1 MLMPDQV
8 NTTVGW
14 IGIGAMGSAMS
25 RRLLDGGVQLTV
37 WNRTMSKT
45 EPLAAQGV
53 NVADSI
59 LSLGAEVVFLTVTGS
74 ADVIEVVTGPTGL
87 LRADH
92 RPSVIVNC
100 STVSEEASAQ
110 ARAAAEKNG
119 VDFLA
124 APISGNP
131 AMVADGT
138 AAIVAS
144 GSASAFESS
153 RLFLDLIAP
162 TVIYAGAGDTAMLVK
177 LCSIVLMGTFTTSLY
192 ELAALARKGGVQ
204 GSAFLD
210 FINASPIG
218 STYSAFKGHQFTQ
231 DVTTLPPPLQKLME
245 RDFDMCLGV
254 ARDLGAPVPL
264 SEAARKLI

>member
-1 MLMPDQV
+1 MPDRAA
-8 NTTVGW
+8 TKVGW
-14 IGIGAMGSAMS
+14 IGVGAMGSAMS

-37 WNRTMSKT
+37 WNRTKAKT
-45 EPLAAQGV
+45 EPLAAYGAS
-53 NVADSI
+53 VAESVP
-59 LSLGAEVVFLTVTGS
+59 SLGAEVVFVTVTGS
-74 ADVIEVVTGPTGL
+74 EDVIEVVTGPSGVL
-87 LRADH
+87 QADN

-110 ARAAAEKNG
+110 ARAAAERYG

-124 APISGNP
+124 APISGTP
-131 AMVADGT
+131 GMVAEGT

-144 GSASAFESS
+144 GSASAFESA
-153 RLFLDLIAP
+153 RAYLGLIAA
-162 TVIYAGAGDTAMLVK
+162 TVIYAGPGDTAMLVK
-177 LCSIVLMGTFTTSLY
+177 LCSNVLMGTFTKSLY

-204 GSAFLD
+204 GSAFVD

-231 DVTTLPPPLQKLME
+231 GVTTLPPSLQKLLE
-245 RDFDMCLGV
+245 RDFDMCLDV

-264 SEAARKLI
+264 SDAARKLI

>member
-1 MLMPDQV
+1 MPDQM

-14 IGIGAMGSAMS
+14 IGVGAMGSAMS
-25 RRLLDGGVQLTV
+25 RRLLESGVPLSI
-37 WNRTMSKT
+37 WNRTRSRA
-45 EPLAAQGV
+45 EFLAAEGA

-59 LSLGAEVVFLTVTGS
+59 QSLGAEIVFLTVTGS
-74 ADVIEVVTGPTGL
+74 DDVIEVVSGPDGL
-87 LRADH
+87 LRADD
-92 RPSVIVNC
+92 RPAVIVNC
-100 STVSEEASAQ
+100 STVSEEASARV
-110 ARAAAEKNG
+110 RATAEKHG

-131 AMVADGT
+131 EMVAEGT

-153 RLFLDLIAP
+153 RFYLDLIAP
-162 TVIYAGAGDTAMLVK
+162 TVVYAGPGDTAMLVK
-177 LCSIVLMGTFTTSLY
+177 LCSLVLMGTFTASLY
-192 ELAALARKGGVQ
+192 ELAALAQRGGVQ

-218 STYSAFKGHQFTQ
+218 STYSAFKSAQFTRG
-231 DVTTLPPPLQKLME
+231 VTKLPPPLQKLME
-245 RDFDMCLGV
+245 RDFDICLGV

-264 SEAARKLI
+264 SEAARKLT

>member
-1 MLMPDQV
+1 MLMPDQM

-14 IGIGAMGSAMS
+14 IGVGAMGSAMS
-25 RRLLDGGVQLTV
+25 RRLLESGIQLTV
-37 WNRTMSKT
+37 WNRTRSKT
-45 EPLAAQGV
+45 EPLAAEGA

-59 LSLGAEVVFLTVTGS
+59 GSLGAEIVFLTVTGS
-74 ADVIEVVTGPTGL
+74 DDVIEVVTGPDGL
-87 LRADH
+87 LRADN
-92 RPSVIVNC
+92 RPAVIINC
-100 STVSEEASAQ
+100 STVSEEASAR
-110 ARAAAEKNG
+110 ARAAAEKHG

-124 APISGNP
+124 APISGTP
-131 AMVADGT
+131 AMVAGGT

-153 RLFLDLIAP
+153 RFHLEVIAP
-162 TVIYAGAGDTAMLVK
+162 TVIYAGPGDTAMLVK
-177 LCSIVLMGTFTTSLY
+177 LCSNVLMGTFTTSLY
-192 ELAALARKGGVQ
+192 ELAALARQGGVQ

-218 STYSAFKGHQFTQ
+218 STYSAYKGHQFTQ
-231 DVTTLPPPLQKLME
+231 GVTKLPPSLQKLME